1 MGNPQLLLGFV
12 SKPGLSILPPHRS
25 EGDSA
30 HGTGI
35 SQLLNRMEWEPWGY
49 VVSQTTTVSH
59 GLKVGGRGNSS
70 EEHAF
75 LALVSPEIRTSKINI
90 AFIWWPHR
98 TAQHL
103 KVLPS
108 QIMPRWEPKSGHYV
122 LGARLNFKPHEKHS
136 HPDSRA
142 QNCSFC
148 KQTVNFPLTNQIK
161 QK

>member
-108 QIMPRWEPKSGHYV
+108 QIMPEMGTKVWPLCSRSKAQLQATWKTFTSWLKSSE
-122 LGARLNFKPHEKHS
+122 LFFL
-136 HPDSRA
+136 
-142 QNCSFC
+142 
-148 KQTVNFPLTNQIK
+148 
-161 QK
+161 